1 VLSDPLET
9 VASFTPKRDHIA
21 LILRSRHNIHGISW
35 RAPRLS
41 PLMCQ
46 PLLETC
52 LRIPTWLWPQGG
64 VNRALARSAF
74 ASELPAPLRSR
85 TVKPG
90 PDSFIRAAFERNRT
104 GLHTL
109 LREGLLPG
117 TDELTCCQQAARNGV
132 TCRQETLG
140 LAGSNVPTQERHLI
154 PCPACELHAEEGLAV
169 IRPP

>member
-1 VLSDPLET
+1 MLSDPLET

-109 LREGLLPG
+109 LREGLL
-117 TDELTCCQQAARNGV
+117 ASS
-132 TCRQETLG
+132 G
-140 LAGSNVPTQERHLI
+140 LLD
-154 PCPACELHAEEGLAV
+154 LEGLDEAFALDARSDGQSV
-169 IRPP
+169 RRILDLAEAENWARSWRT

>member
-1 VLSDPLET
+1 MS
-9 VASFTPKRDHIA
+9 
-21 LILRSRHNIHGISW
+21 
-35 RAPRLS
+35 
-41 PLMCQ
+41 Q

-104 GLHTL
+104 GLHAL
-109 LREGLLPG
+109 LREGLL
-117 TDELTCCQQAARNGV
+117 ASNG
-132 TCRQETLG
+132 L
-140 LAGSNVPTQERHLI
+140 LDL
-154 PCPACELHAEEGLAV
+154 EGLDEAFAPDERSDGQSV
-169 IRPP
+169 RRILDLAEAENWARSWRT